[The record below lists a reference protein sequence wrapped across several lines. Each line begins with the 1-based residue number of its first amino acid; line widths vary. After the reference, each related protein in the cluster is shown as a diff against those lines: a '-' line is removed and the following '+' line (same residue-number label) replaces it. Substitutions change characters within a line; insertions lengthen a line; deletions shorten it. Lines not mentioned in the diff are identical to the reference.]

1 MATTPTVYT
10 GSDAEIQL
18 GLKGES
24 GKTHSVLAISDF
36 SLTLDR
42 GTVEQELVGETGNI
56 FFQGALS
63 IDGSLTSCKLASGAT
78 GFLLESII
86 SGTSGKR
93 VWVSGSCGAKSLHFF
108 FASCQITGFDITIGD
123 ASTITEGS
131 IDFTVLNPSDVTKTT
146 IGDGGI
152 WIKA

>member
-10 GSDAEIQL
+10 GADAEIQL
-18 GLKGES
+18 GLKGSS
-24 GKTHSVLAISDF
+24 GKFHSVIAISDF
-36 SLTLDR
+36 SLSFDR
-42 GTVEQELVGETGNI
+42 GTVEQELVGETGNV

-86 SGTSGKR
+86 SGTTGKR
-93 VWVSGSCGAKSLHFF
+93 VWVSGSCGPNSIHFF
-108 FASCQITGFDITIGD
+108 FASCQITGFDISIGD

-131 IDFTVLNPSDVTKTT
+131 VDFSVLNPADVTKTP
-146 IGDGGI
+146 ISGGGV